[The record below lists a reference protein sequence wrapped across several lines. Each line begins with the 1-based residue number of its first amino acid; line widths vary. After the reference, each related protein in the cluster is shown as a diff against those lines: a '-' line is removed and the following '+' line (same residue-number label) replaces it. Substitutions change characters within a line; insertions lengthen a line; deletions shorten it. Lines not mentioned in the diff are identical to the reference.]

1 MIFRIL
7 TFILFLLILTIITF
21 QNYFIKKIIVYG
33 LQNVIE
39 KKISVENVNLNF
51 TEKSITLNEIKIY
64 NSDDF
69 MYQHFFTCK
78 KIIIR
83 PKFETIFKSVIEFDD
98 LIFYDPVIFLEIKN
112 QLVEKKDNI
121 SEVEKSSPSYKP
133 KVYPKKN
140 VDRNIFIKNIF
151 TYKPKANLKYAN
163 AYKIENLNLSE
174 MEIKNVGNSKKSI
187 QHFKDVFKLILLD
200 FYFRIPNFKIKKDL
214 KKIYDL

>member
-33 LQNVIE
+33 LQNITE

-51 TEKSITLNEIKIY
+51 KEKSIILNEIKIY

-69 MYQHFFTCK
+69 IYQYFFTCK
-78 KIIIR
+78 KIVIR
-83 PKFETIFKSVIEFDD
+83 PKFETIFKSAIEFDD

-112 QLVEKKDNI
+112 QLDEKNDNI

-133 KVYPKKN
+133 KVYPKKS
-140 VDRNIFIKNIF
+140 VDRNIFIKNI
-151 TYKPKANLKYAN
+151 NN
-163 AYKIENLNLSE
+163 I
-174 MEIKNVGNSKKSI
+174 
-187 QHFKDVFKLILLD
+187 
-200 FYFRIPNFKIKKDL
+200 
-214 KKIYDL
+214 